1 MTTTRDRS
9 SIGGARRR
17 WLLRLIA
24 ICLGLLLPLVVL
36 EGALRLF
43 GPILPGNYDTGAYL
57 IRHATLG
64 HFHVPSF
71 NGWIKAREF
80 TTHVSIN
87 ALGLR
92 DRRQSYQKPPGVF
105 RVLFLGDSFVEAVQV
120 RQSDGVAERLE
131 QELNRGASRPV
142 EVINAGV
149 AAYGTVQESLLLD
162 HIGEQLEP
170 DLVLVLFYV
179 GNDLTNN
186 NYRLELWDG
195 NLSLALKPYFDLDR
209 DGNLRLIPG
218 PPPSSERGLSSA
230 MRRCCLLYNV
240 IETGV
245 YNKLDQ
251 NYPREQLEAIG
262 GLRAP
267 LTGLYDT
274 QPDAEWERAWRI
286 SEALIARLRDRSAE
300 IGARLVVAGAPDW
313 RALDPEAWREEL
325 QRGNPR
331 SNRLASG
338 RLQIEAPTNRL
349 GVIADRLGVPFINL
363 LPPLQAASADGTLLY
378 FDFDKHWNVAGHAV
392 AARAIDELLR
402 EGGLTVSAQASGS
415 TASSR

>member
-1 MTTTRDRS
+1 
-9 SIGGARRR
+9 
-17 WLLRLIA
+17 
-24 ICLGLLLPLVVL
+24 
-36 EGALRLF
+36 
-43 GPILPGNYDTGAYL
+43 
-57 IRHATLG
+57 
-64 HFHVPSF
+64 
-71 NGWIKAREF
+71 
-80 TTHVSIN
+80 
-87 ALGLR
+87 
-92 DRRQSYQKPPGVF
+92 
-105 RVLFLGDSFVEAVQV
+105 
-120 RQSDGVAERLE
+120 
-131 QELNRGASRPV
+131 
-142 EVINAGV
+142 
-149 AAYGTVQESLLLD
+149 
-162 HIGEQLEP
+162 
-170 DLVLVLFYV
+170 
-179 GNDLTNN
+179 
-186 NYRLELWDG
+186 
-195 NLSLALKPYFDLDR
+195 
-209 DGNLRLIPG
+209 
-218 PPPSSERGLSSA
+218 